1 MSIKAKILAT
11 VIPLIIVPLLFISI
25 ISTNQAKIG
34 ITKVAQQ
41 LLAQKLE
48 ELSKKV
54 SSQYDML
61 EQLKTGGIA
70 NEDPEM
76 LDAVYKEIQYY
87 CESLFRN
94 SQTAQVEI
102 IKSDGTVLLGT
113 KNVGLNV
120 KDRPYFNHMK
130 NNGSYWFT
138 YTNEGEKRVGVYL
151 LSGSWDWY
159 LLISENEKSF
169 YADAQKIQVFVLI
182 IGALTIGLIIAILL
196 PIISSIIKPTKLLVV
211 TMQDIIKTH
220 NLKEKAKVFYN
231 DEIGTLTATFNVM
244 TDELDTAYQAIK
256 NYAFEAVVARDNEKR
271 IRTIFQKYVPQEIV
285 DQLLQI
291 KEKDASLLIGKKQL
305 CTIFFS
311 DIRDF
316 TSITESLPPEEL
328 VGTLNNYFNH
338 MVYIIIQNHGIVDKF
353 IGDAIMGVYGA
364 PVSYGND
371 AANALKACFEMIRS
385 LKSFND
391 EMSEKGKINLKI
403 GMGLSSG
410 DVIAGNIGSE
420 QKMDYT
426 VIGDPVN
433 LASRLEGLTK
443 VYKVPVIISEFTYN
457 YVSSIYPAR
466 ELDLI
471 RVKGKLKPT
480 AIYQPFET
488 MTPEI
493 EQLMEFY
500 GKGLTEYKQ
509 KNWKSA
515 IDYFTKAYQLNND
528 GTSTMYIERCQHFIE
543 EPPEEDW
550 DGVYVF
556 KTK

>member
-338 MVYIIIQNHGIVDKF
+338 MVYIIVQNHGIVDKF

-391 EMSEKGKINLKI
+391 EMSEKGKINLRI

>member
-338 MVYIIIQNHGIVDKF
+338 MVYIIIQSHGIVDKF

-391 EMSEKGKINLKI
+391 EMSEKGKINLRI

>member
-138 YTNEGEKRVGVYL
+138 YTNEGEKRVGLYL

-391 EMSEKGKINLKI
+391 EMSEKGKINLRI

>member
-391 EMSEKGKINLKI
+391 EMSEKGKINLRI

>member
-25 ISTNQAKIG
+25 ISTNQARIG

-61 EQLKTGGIA
+61 EQLKTGNIE

-102 IKSDGTVLLGT
+102 IKSDGTVFLGT

-120 KDRPYFNHMK
+120 KDRPYFNHMRNK
-130 NNGSYWFT
+130 GSYWFT
-138 YTNEGEKRVGVYL
+138 YTNEGEKRVGCYL

-169 YADAQKIQVFVLI
+169 YADAQKIQVFILI

-244 TDELDTAYQAIK
+244 TDELDTAYQAVK
-256 NYAFEAVVARDNEKR
+256 DYAFAAVVARDNEKR

-338 MVYIIIQNHGIVDKF
+338 MVYIIVQNHGIVDKF

-391 EMSEKGKINLKI
+391 EMSEKGKINLRI

-493 EQLMEFY
+493 EQLVELY
-500 GKGLTEYKQ
+500 GKGLAEYKQ
-509 KNWKSA
+509 RNWKSA
-515 IDYFTKAYQLNND
+515 IDFFAKAYQLNND

-543 EPPEEDW
+543 EPPEDDW